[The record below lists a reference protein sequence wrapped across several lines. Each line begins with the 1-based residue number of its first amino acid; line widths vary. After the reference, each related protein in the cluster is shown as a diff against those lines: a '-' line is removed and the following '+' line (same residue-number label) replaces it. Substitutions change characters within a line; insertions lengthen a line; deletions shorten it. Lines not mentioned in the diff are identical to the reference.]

1 MHPQPPALVPP
12 RRALLSWRCLWL
24 AGALLSGGAAAQ
36 PQPVA
41 PQPSISAVPLESAPP
56 VGDVLPAPSIGTV
69 APPTTDAIARAFV
82 EGCVAHEGNLTA
94 TVDWALS
101 EGFEPRDALA
111 PESQTLLEGQA
122 GTVLAMPGVAAPVYL
137 VAMAGQRCIVWAE
150 GAMGPALHEAFLLAL
165 DRLANKTGKVEKVLE
180 RNIDRG
186 GTWRRQL
193 QLRYRR
199 AGGGGDF
206 GINAVTT
213 LNDQPGVQAF
223 HLAPLQQQ
231 ARTDPDGMPVR

>member
-1 MHPQPPALVPP
+1 MHRQTPALVPP
-12 RRALLSWRCLWL
+12 RRASSSWVSLWL
-24 AGALLSGGAAAQ
+24 ATLLCAGPAAAQ

-41 PQPSISAVPLESAPP
+41 PPPVIEAVPLESAPP
-56 VGDVLPAPSIGTV
+56 VGVLPVPSIGTV
-69 APPTTDAIARAFV
+69 TPATTDAIAQAFV
-82 EGCVAHEGNLTA
+82 EGCVAHEGQLAA

-101 EGFEPRDALA
+101 QGFEPHDELA

-122 GTVLAMPGVAAPVYL
+122 GTVLAMPGGAARVYL
-137 VAMAGQRCIVWAE
+137 VVMAGQRCIVWAE
-150 GAMGPALHEAFLLAL
+150 GAMGPALHEAFLLGL
-165 DRLANKTGKVEKVLE
+165 DRLASKTGKVEKVLE

-199 AGGGGDF
+199 AGGAQDF
-206 GINAVTT
+206 GIDAVTT

-223 HLAPLQQQ
+223 HLAPLSQE
-231 ARTDPDGMPVR
+231 ARTDPDGMPR